1 MKESMPHL
9 QPSISQKEHD
19 PNKAAKR
26 VVMIDPFGGVVSN
39 GNFTT
44 KVDEPDASTTYVG
57 NAQIGTATSSAGW
70 QIQKV
75 SVSGAV
81 TTIAWAGGTDAFTQ
95 IWDNRAALSY
105 S

>member
-57 NAQIGTATSSAGW
+57 NAQLGTAASSAGW

-75 SVSGAV
+75 SVSGNV
-81 TTIAWAGGTDAFTQ
+81 TTISWADGVDSFTK
-95 IWDNRAALSY
+95 IWDNRATYTY